1 MLHFSPSLVVAD
13 LDGTMLHDA
22 NAFESRYLSQE
33 TVRASKRL
41 SECGIPL
48 AIITARP
55 VGSAFDF
62 IHDLNAQVCAYLNGA
77 LIDFDCAHSKIGE
90 LTSQRSLDTLTRFGF
105 DSQHACSVCLRL
117 LNEIPTLR
125 IGIVMN
131 DVRYTNFDVRMLWN
145 EQDFVITDFSDVPR
159 GTADK
164 IIIVPRDNEKEKL
177 QNIIPDDFSLHIS
190 EDVLWMLTNPLANKG
205 HALNVICNR
214 LNVKPSRTVVF
225 GDDIIDIDMFLAG
238 GYGVAVANSNPRLL
252 AIADEV
258 CDSNNN
264 DGVANWLNSN
274 LLLDCE

>member
-33 TVRASKRL
+33 TVSASKRL

-77 LIDFDCAHSKIGE
+77 LIDFDCAHSTIGE

-145 EQDFVITDFSDVPR
+145 EQDFIITDFSNVPS
-159 GTADK
+159 GIADK
-164 IIIVPRDNEKEKL
+164 IIIVPRESEKEKL
-177 QNIIPDDFSLHIS
+177 QSILPDDFSLHIS

-205 HALNVICNR
+205 HALNVICDR
-214 LNVKPSRTVVF
+214 LGVKASRTVVF
-225 GDDIIDIDMFLAG
+225 GDDIIDIDMFRAG
-238 GYGVAVANSNPRLL
+238 GYGVAVANSNQRLL
-252 AIADEV
+252 AIADEI
-258 CDSNNN
+258 CASNND
-264 DGVANWLNSN
+264 DGVANWLKNE
-274 LLLDCE
+274 LF

>member
-33 TVRASKRL
+33 TVSASKRL

-77 LIDFDCAHSKIGE
+77 LIDFDCAHSTIGE

-274 LLLDCE
+274 LFTRL

>member
-77 LIDFDCAHSKIGE
+77 LIDFDCAHSTIGE

-117 LNEIPTLR
+117 LDEIPTLR

-145 EQDFVITDFSDVPR
+145 EQDFIITDFSDVPR

-177 QNIIPDDFSLHIS
+177 QNIIPSDFSLHIS

-205 HALNVICNR
+205 HALNVICDR
-214 LNVKPSRTVVF
+214 LGVKPSRTVVF
-225 GDDIIDIDMFLAG
+225 GDDIIDIDMFRAG
-238 GYGVAVANSNPRLL
+238 GYGVAVSNSNPRLL

-264 DGVANWLNSN
+264 NGVATWLNSN
-274 LLLDCE
+274 LFTRL

>member
-1 MLHFSPSLVVAD
+1 MLRFSPSLVVAD

-33 TVRASKRL
+33 TVSASKRL
-41 SECGIPL
+41 NECGIPL

-77 LIDFDCAHSKIGE
+77 LIDFDCAHSTIGE

-145 EQDFVITDFSDVPR
+145 EQDFIITDFSDVPR

-274 LLLDCE
+274 LFTRL

>member
-1 MLHFSPSLVVAD
+1 MRFSPSLLIAD

-22 NAFESRYLSQE
+22 DTFEGRFLSNE
-33 TVRASKRL
+33 TVKAAKRL
-41 SECGIPL
+41 RENGIPL

-77 LIDFDCAHSKIGE
+77 LIDFDCVNSTISE
-90 LTSQRSLDTLTRFGF
+90 LTSQRSIDTLTRFGF
-105 DSQHACSVCLRL
+105 DSKLASDVCLRL
-117 LNEIPTLR
+117 LDKIPTLR
-125 IGIVMN
+125 LGVVMN
-131 DVRYTNFDVRMLWN
+131 DVRYTNFDVRMLWSK
-145 EQDFVITDFSDVPR
+145 QDFVITDFSNVPR

-164 IIIVPRDNEKEKL
+164 IIIVPRDSEKEKL
-177 QNIIPDDFSLHIS
+177 QSILPSDFSLHIS

-214 LNVKPSRTVVF
+214 LSVKASRTVVF
-225 GDDIIDIDMFLAG
+225 GDDVIDIDMFRAG
-238 GYGVAVANSNPRLL
+238 GYGVAVANSNSRLL

-258 CDSNNN
+258 CASNND

-274 LLLDCE
+274 LFTRL

>member
-22 NAFESRYLSQE
+22 NAFEGRYLSQE
-33 TVRASKRL
+33 TVSASKRL

-77 LIDFDCAHSKIGE
+77 LIDFDCAHSTIGE

-264 DGVANWLNSN
+264 DGVAKWLNSN
-274 LLLDCE
+274 LFTRL

>member
-13 LDGTMLHDA
+13 LDGTMLHDSQT
-22 NAFESRYLSQE
+22 FEGRYLNKE
-33 TVRASKRL
+33 TVSAAKRL
-41 SECGIPL
+41 RECGIPL

-62 IHDLNAQVCAYLNGA
+62 IHDLQAQVCAYLNGA
-77 LIDFDCAHSKIGE
+77 LIDFDCAHSTISD

-131 DVRYTNFDVRMLWN
+131 DVRYTNFDVRMLWSK
-145 EQDFVITDFSDVPR
+145 QDFVITDFSNVPR

-164 IIIVPRDNEKEKL
+164 IIIVPRESEKEKL
-177 QNIIPDDFSLHIS
+177 QSILPSDFSLHIS

-205 HALNVICNR
+205 HALNVICDR
-214 LNVKPSRTVVF
+214 LGVKSSRTVVF
-225 GDDIIDIDMFLAG
+225 GDDIIDIDMFRAG
-238 GYGVAVANSNPRLL
+238 GYGVAVANSNTRLL

-264 DGVANWLNSN
+264 NGVATWLNSN

>member
-1 MLHFSPSLVVAD
+1 MLRFSPSIIIAD

-33 TVRASKRL
+33 TVSASKRL

-77 LIDFDCAHSKIGE
+77 LIDFDCAHSTIGE

-214 LNVKPSRTVVF
+214 LGVKPSRTVVF
-225 GDDIIDIDMFLAG
+225 GDDIIDIDMFRAG
-238 GYGVAVANSNPRLL
+238 GYGVAVSNSNPRLL

-264 DGVANWLNSN
+264 NGVATWLNSN
-274 LLLDCE
+274 LFTRL

>member
-1 MLHFSPSLVVAD
+1 MLRFSPSLVVAD

-33 TVRASKRL
+33 TVSASKRL
-41 SECGIPL
+41 NECGIPL

-77 LIDFDCAHSKIGE
+77 LIDFDCAHSTIGE

-117 LNEIPTLR
+117 LDEIPTLR

-131 DVRYTNFDVRMLWN
+131 DVRYTNFDVRMLWS

-214 LNVKPSRTVVF
+214 LGVKPSRTVVF

-264 DGVANWLNSN
+264 DGVAKWLNSN
-274 LLLDCE
+274 LFTRL

>member
-1 MLHFSPSLVVAD
+1 
-13 LDGTMLHDA
+13 MLHDA

-33 TVRASKRL
+33 TVSASKRL

-77 LIDFDCAHSKIGE
+77 LIDFDCAHSTIGE

-131 DVRYTNFDVRMLWN
+131 DVRYTNFDVRMLWS
-145 EQDFVITDFSDVPR
+145 EQDFVITDFSNVPS
-159 GTADK
+159 GIADK
-164 IIIVPRDNEKEKL
+164 IIIVPRESEKEKL
-177 QNIIPDDFSLHIS
+177 QSILPSDFSLHIS

-214 LNVKPSRTVVF
+214 LGVKPSRTVVF
-225 GDDIIDIDMFLAG
+225 GDDIIDIDMFRAG

-264 DGVANWLNSN
+264 DGVATWLNSN